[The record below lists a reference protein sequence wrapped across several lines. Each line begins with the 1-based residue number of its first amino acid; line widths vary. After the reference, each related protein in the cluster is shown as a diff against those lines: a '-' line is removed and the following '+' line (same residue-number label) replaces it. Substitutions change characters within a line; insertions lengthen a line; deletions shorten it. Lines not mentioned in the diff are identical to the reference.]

1 MKSQEKLQQLQLLE
15 QGLQQLLMQKQAFQA
30 QLAEVESAQQEIKT
44 TDSVYKIVSNIMI
57 KAKRDDVE
65 KELNEKNELLNL
77 RVKSIEKQEESTK
90 DKVKKLRQEVLEE
103 IKQKQK

>member
-1 MKSQEKLQQLQLLE
+1 
-15 QGLQQLLMQKQAFQA
+15 MQKQAFQA